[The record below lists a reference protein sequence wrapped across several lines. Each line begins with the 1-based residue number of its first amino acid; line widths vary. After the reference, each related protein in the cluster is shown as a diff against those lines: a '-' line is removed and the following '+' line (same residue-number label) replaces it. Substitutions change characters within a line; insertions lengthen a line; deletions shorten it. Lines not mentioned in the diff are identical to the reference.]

1 MCKARNF
8 DRSVGSTWIGDSLIY
23 MTICNTGHC
32 IIRVDCHYCSTVDV
46 ALGTAMHACFLPHSQ
61 HSNLLNQARLT
72 VLKSRDD
79 YVKTII
85 EEAKGRVGE
94 ITRDSGRYK
103 RVVQDLI
110 IQVEV
115 TVIIEIIHLKGT
127 KLLTIKFRYNF
138 LFCLCDYRCWLYP
151 LSLYTIPYYFC
162 LQGLYQLLESKV
174 VLRTRKE
181 DVAVVKV
188 SA

>member
-1 MCKARNF
+1 M
-8 DRSVGSTWIGDSLIY
+8 
-23 MTICNTGHC
+23 
-32 IIRVDCHYCSTVDV
+32 DV
-46 ALGTAMHACFLPHSQ
+46 ALGIAIHACFLPHSQ

-115 TVIIEIIHLKGT
+115 TVIIEIIH
-127 KLLTIKFRYNF
+127 
-138 LFCLCDYRCWLYP
+138 
-151 LSLYTIPYYFC
+151 
-162 LQGLYQLLESKV
+162 
-174 VLRTRKE
+174 
-181 DVAVVKV
+181 
-188 SA
+188 